1 MSRVS
6 QPNGTKGSL
15 KWIQLLIN
23 DCPQLINPLLQKE
36 CSFSADEQITW
47 VSPLK
52 TDEFAEY
59 RDQEFLHQLGISLK
73 QRALSTFWP
82 TNGPQWDALAR
93 TNKGKVFIVEAKT
106 HITEI
111 VSPGTG
117 ASSQSKALIEKS
129 FHEVESFLKTHSLTE
144 WTTVFYQY
152 ANRLA
157 HLYLLRELNNIPA
170 YLVFVYFLN
179 DKEMNG
185 PATKEEWITAIQ
197 VVESVL
203 GLGEKYS
210 LKPYIIDLFIDVN
223 DIETAIKGLELEQIR
238 DHDGTSGL
246 IDALQQKTKGNPAV
260 DVRLDM

>member
-1 MSRVS
+1 MGRFP
-6 QPNGTKGSL
+6 QQNGTKGSL
-15 KWIQLLIN
+15 KWIQLLVN
-23 DCPQLINPLLQKE
+23 ECPQLINPLLQKE
-36 CSFSADEQITW
+36 CSLNDDEHIIW

-52 TDEFAEY
+52 ADEFAEY
-59 RDQEFLHQLGISLK
+59 RDQEFLHQLGVSLK
-73 QRALSTFWP
+73 QHPLNIFWP
-82 TNGPQWDALAR
+82 SNGPQWDALAR
-93 TNKGKVFIVEAKT
+93 TDKGKVFIVEAKA

-129 FHEVESFLKTHSLTE
+129 FHEVESFLKIQSLTE

-179 DKEMNG
+179 DQEMNG
-185 PATKEEWITAIQ
+185 PATKEEWIAAIQ
-197 VVESVL
+197 VVEEVL
-203 GLGEKYS
+203 GLGEKHR

-223 DIETAIKGLELEQIR
+223 DIETAIKDLKEEQIS

-246 IDALQQKTKGNPAV
+246 VDALQKKANGKSV
-260 DVRLDM
+260 DVRLDT